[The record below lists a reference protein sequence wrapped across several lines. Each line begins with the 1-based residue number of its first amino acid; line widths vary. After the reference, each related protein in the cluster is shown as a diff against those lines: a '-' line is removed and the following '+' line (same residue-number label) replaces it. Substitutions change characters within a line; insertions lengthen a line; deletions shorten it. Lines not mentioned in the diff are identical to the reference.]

1 MKSLVIYSSQS
12 GNTRK
17 LAEAACQGLGDTCDL
32 FPVDQAPDPAGYDL
46 VAVGFWLQ
54 AGRPDPKSQAFL
66 DQLKENGGRVFLF
79 ATHGA
84 AAASDH
90 ARQAMD
96 HAVAAVSPTPVI
108 GTFNCQGAVNPKVLE
123 KVRAKNPPP
132 PWIDHAA
139 TAVGH
144 PDTGDL
150 DRLRETLT
158 SCLAGL

>member
-1 MKSLVIYSSQS
+1 MKSLVVYASQS
-12 GNTRK
+12 GNTQK
-17 LAEAACQGLGDTCDL
+17 LAEAACTAMGEACDL
-32 FPVDQAPDPAGYDL
+32 FSVDQAPDPAGYDL

-66 DQLKENGGRVFLF
+66 DRLKGHGGRVFLF

-96 HAVAAVSPTPVI
+96 HAVSAVSPARVV

-123 KVRAKNPPP
+123 KVRAKTPPP
-132 PWIDHAA
+132 PWIGDAPA
-139 TAVGH
+139 AVGH
-144 PDTGDL
+144 PDAGDL
-150 DRLRETLT
+150 DRLRETLRASMT
-158 SCLAGL
+158 G